1 MALVRVCLLFTVT
14 ITILSCE
21 FKAPD
26 QAHSDR
32 EALLAIHEQI
42 LDAHRKRDVALMMS
56 VEGAETVL
64 VANRGNIHRITKAT
78 SEQRWQ
84 TYFSEVTFSV
94 YRDLQPPIVTI
105 SKDGTLGW
113 LMAQVEIVGERK
125 RPDGLSNPINDVWAW
140 IELYEKRSGRWVSV
154 GNVSN
159 VRPATNN

>member
-1 MALVRVCLLFTVT
+1 MPLIRVSLLYIVI
-14 ITILSCE
+14 ITFLGCE
-21 FKAPD
+21 LNTPD
-26 QAHSDR
+26 PNHSDR

-42 LDAHRKRDVALMMS
+42 LEAHRKRDVALMMS

-64 VANRGNIHRITKAT
+64 VASRGNIHRVTKAE

-84 TYFSEVTFSV
+84 TYFSEVTFST

-125 RPDGLSNPINDVWAW
+125 RPDGLSDPIKDVWAW
-140 IELYEKRSGRWVSV
+140 IELYEKRNGRWVGV

-159 VRPATNN
+159 VRLREGN